1 VGQRAKERKVLENYV
16 RKRRIKVRK
25 INGRTYDEETKAINR
40 MRGMLEDESNQ
51 KRAAM
56 MKAMQEENQRLALEK
71 KMREERDKDWNLNK
85 NSEEISRDD

>member
-1 VGQRAKERKVLENYV
+1 MGQRAKERKVLENYV